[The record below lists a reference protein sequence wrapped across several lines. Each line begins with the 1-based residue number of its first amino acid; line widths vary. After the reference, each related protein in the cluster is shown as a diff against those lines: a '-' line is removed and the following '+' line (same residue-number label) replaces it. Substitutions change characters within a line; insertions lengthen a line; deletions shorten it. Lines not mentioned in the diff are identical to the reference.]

1 MASRSELEDFLDTLL
16 EPEKFRDYGPNGL
29 QVEGRPQV
37 HRLITG
43 VTASLALI
51 EAAIHEGADAILVHH
66 GLFWRALRDEC
77 VSPRTYRNS
86 ASQADQTPVRRTLR
100 AMAM

>member
-1 MASRSELEDFLDTLL
+1 MAPSARISTLL
-16 EPEKFRDYGPNGL
+16 PPVL
-29 QVEGRPQV
+29 
-37 HRLITG
+37 
-43 VTASLALI
+43 SLDLLDF
-51 EAAIHEGADAILVHH
+51 HDH